1 MAATTNNTTTTSYE
15 DKVVTTNLKKI
26 NAGGTAD
33 TDESFGEIVTR
44 LRLNG
49 GTLTATT
56 TVTIESD
63 TASGQTEINE
73 LCEDVMKHFTEVKA
87 AATALIGEQ

>member
-15 DKVVTTNLKKI
+15 DTVVRTDLKKI

-33 TDESFGEIVTR
+33 TDETFGEITTR

-49 GTLTATT
+49 ETLTATT
-56 TVTIESD
+56 TGTSESD
-63 TASGQTEINE
+63 TATGQTEIDE
-73 LCEDVMKHFTEVKA
+73 LCEDVIAHFTAVKTA
-87 AATALIGEQ
+87 AAALLA